1 MFYTTLYDL
10 KMVEKKLQL
19 LIFEYV
25 SGGGFASEKVSPS
38 ILSEGYGM
46 LRSLVSDFNASGHN
60 VTTLLDSRLKAFN
73 PPIEADRI
81 VSVSSSSELNGNL
94 KKLSEAVEA
103 VYIIA
108 PESGQTLQKLVELVE
123 TSGGL
128 SLNSQIGAIGKAS
141 NKMATYKLLKRNGVV
156 VPEMVMISLH
166 ENVKPIRHA
175 VEDLGFP
182 LVFKPVDGVGCCGLS
197 VVKDESHMVAAVK
210 KIAKESL
217 SEHFIA
223 QKLIEGIS
231 VSASVI
237 STGEKALPIT
247 LNKQMVTLASPY
259 ERSSYNGGI
268 VPFDHVLGKE
278 ALKTAETAVESISG
292 LKGYVGV
299 DMVLTRN
306 GVVVLEINPRLTT
319 SYVGLTKA
327 VDFNL
332 AQTII
337 DAALEQKLPQNVQSK
352 GYAVFSKVRVPPTHR
367 VFKET
372 CRLKEIISPPF
383 PVAFDEPAYALLAV
397 HSDRLENAQ
406 MAFYRARKS
415 LLKLFDRGD

>member
-1 MFYTTLYDL
+1 MFYTTLCDL
-10 KMVEKKLQL
+10 KMVGKKLRL

-25 SGGGFASEKVSPS
+25 SGGGFANEKMSPS

-46 LRSLVSDFNASGHN
+46 LRSLVSDFKASGHN

-73 PPIEADRI
+73 PPIEADHI
-81 VSVSSSSELNGNL
+81 VSISSSSELNENL

-128 SLNSQIGAIGKAS
+128 SLNSQIGAIKKAS
-141 NKMATYKLLKRNGVV
+141 NKMTTYKLLKRNGVV
-156 VPEMVMISLH
+156 VPETVMISLH
-166 ENVKPIRHA
+166 ENVKHIRHA
-175 VEDLGFP
+175 VKELGVP
-182 LVFKPVDGVGCCGLS
+182 LIFKPVDGVGCCGLS

-259 ERSSYNGGI
+259 ERSNSNGGF

-278 ALKTAETAVESISG
+278 ALKTAETVVESISG
-292 LKGYVGV
+292 LRGYVGV
-299 DMVLTRN
+299 DMVLNRD
-306 GVVVLEINPRLTT
+306 GPVVIEVNP
-319 SYVGLTKA
+319 
-327 VDFNL
+327 
-332 AQTII
+332 
-337 DAALEQKLPQNVQSK
+337 
-352 GYAVFSKVRVPPTHR
+352 
-367 VFKET
+367 
-372 CRLKEIISPPF
+372 
-383 PVAFDEPAYALLAV
+383 
-397 HSDRLENAQ
+397 
-406 MAFYRARKS
+406 
-415 LLKLFDRGD
+415 